1 MEFLKNLFKMKYV
14 VLFEKYK
21 NTKNKLIMFC
31 ILQLYLIENNL
42 RTIAQIDFKQSTKY
56 HRTRMYTFLN
66 ENGIPFVNANYGVI
80 ISNDQRRLDEIKN
93 LIKDDNY
100 DHVGLSK
107 KLGSFYKCSSNTYK
121 NNHYRIVIQANMNF
135 DYEIFAQMCKKD
147 TLDKN
152 LKFIYKIYNEVSIL
166 FGKLDKNIRVEMETY
181 KVRIS

>member
-1 MEFLKNLFKMKYV
+1 MKSV

-21 NTKNKLIMFC
+21 NTKIKLIMFC

-42 RTIAQIDFKQSTKY
+42 RTIAQIEFQESSKN
-56 HRTRMYTFLN
+56 HIRRMYRFLN
-66 ENGIPFVNANYGVI
+66 ENHISFIESNNNGII
-80 ISNDQRRLDEIKN
+80 ISNNQRRLDEIKN

-100 DHVGLSK
+100 DYIGLSK
-107 KLGSFYKCSSNTYK
+107 RLGSFYKCSSNTYHK
-121 NNHYRIVIQANMNF
+121 NHYRIVIQANMNF

-181 KVRIS
+181 KIREN

>member
-1 MEFLKNLFKMKYV
+1 MEFLKNLFKMKSV

-21 NTKNKLIMFC
+21 NTKIKLIMFC

-42 RTIAQIDFKQSTKY
+42 RTIAQIEFQESSKN
-56 HRTRMYTFLN
+56 HIRRMYRFLN
-66 ENGIPFVNANYGVI
+66 ENHISFIESNNNGII
-80 ISNDQRRLDEIKN
+80 ISNNQRRLDEIKN

-100 DHVGLSK
+100 DYIGLS
-107 KLGSFYKCSSNTYK
+107 
-121 NNHYRIVIQANMNF
+121 NF

-181 KVRIS
+181 KIREN

>member
-1 MEFLKNLFKMKYV
+1 MKSV

-80 ISNDQRRLDEIKN
+80 ISNDQRRLDEIKDF
-93 LIKDDNY
+93 IKDDNY
-100 DHVGLSK
+100 DHVG
-107 KLGSFYKCSSNTYK
+107 
-121 NNHYRIVIQANMNF
+121 
-135 DYEIFAQMCKKD
+135 
-147 TLDKN
+147 
-152 LKFIYKIYNEVSIL
+152 
-166 FGKLDKNIRVEMETY
+166 
-181 KVRIS
+181 